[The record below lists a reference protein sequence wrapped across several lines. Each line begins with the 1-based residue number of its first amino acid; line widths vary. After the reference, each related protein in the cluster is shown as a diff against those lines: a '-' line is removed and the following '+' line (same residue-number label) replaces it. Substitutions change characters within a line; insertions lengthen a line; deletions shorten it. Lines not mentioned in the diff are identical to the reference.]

1 MPHGKVDRLCQLW
14 VSVHIKYAPN
24 LVVGLSTLMPRFVHL
39 VLLLGNRAGNERE
52 GICTLELVNI
62 DDDFMPAKPAPM
74 LEVTILRFLSLYK
87 YEELTNLS
95 PWNGSTRW
103 RSPWRTSCHLLV
115 CHWERT
121 ESVEI
126 LAR

>member
-1 MPHGKVDRLCQLW
+1 

-62 DDDFMPAKPAPM
+62 DDDFMPAKPAPI

-87 YEELTNLS
+87 YEELTDLS
-95 PWNGSTRW
+95 PWNGST
-103 RSPWRTSCHLLV
+103 P
-115 CHWERT
+115 
-121 ESVEI
+121 
-126 LAR
+126 